1 MKKTLSILFIVSV
14 LALSVWA
21 TEISTF
27 SGSATSNSPF
37 HVAFTTH
44 RDGTVTARAQW
55 VPKNG
60 QEYVLH
66 LKRLA
71 DPNDTFSYTHICQV
85 YTAQTNPAPP
95 TAGDWVCTIP
105 DGPAGFY
112 TVDFRPTSGK
122 VNNVVVTVIAE
133 TDE

>member
-1 MKKTLSILFIVSV
+1 MKNLISILFAVTV
-14 LALSVWA
+14 FALTAWA
-21 TEISTF
+21 TEISTS
-27 SGSATSNSPF
+27 SGSATSNNPF

-71 DPNDTFSYTHICQV
+71 DPADTFSYTHICQV
-85 YTAQTNPAPP
+85 YTAQTNPFPP
-95 TAGDWVCTIP
+95 PAGDWVCSIP
-105 DGPAGFY
+105 DGPAGFW

-122 VNNVVVTVIAE
+122 VNNVVVTVTAE

>member
-1 MKKTLSILFIVSV
+1 MRKLLSALFVVIV
-14 LALSVWA
+14 LALTGWA

-27 SGSATSNSPF
+27 SGSASSNNPF
-37 HVAFTTH
+37 HVAFTTY
-44 RDGTVTARAQW
+44 RDGNVTARAQW

-95 TAGDWVCTIP
+95 PPGDWACTIP
-105 DGPAGFY
+105 NGPAGFW

-122 VNNVVVTVIAE
+122 VSNVVVTVTAE

>member
-1 MKKTLSILFIVSV
+1 MKRVTTALFIIIVF
-14 LALSVWA
+14 ALTVWA
-21 TEISTF
+21 TEISIV
-27 SGSATSNSPF
+27 SGSATSNNPF

-44 RDGTVTARAQW
+44 RDGNVTARAQW
-55 VPKNG
+55 VLKNG

-71 DPNDTFSYTHICQV
+71 DPNDTFSYTHLCQV
-85 YTAQTNPAPP
+85 YTAQTNPVPP
-95 TAGDWVCTIP
+95 PPGDWVCTIP
-105 DGPAGFY
+105 NGPAGFW

-122 VNNVVVTVIAE
+122 VSNVVVTVTAE